1 MMILGNKFFH
11 FVVFLAYISKII
23 RSTYYIENLELF
35 NDNNHIFEFC
45 SSENH
50 AGIGKLIQSI
60 VSNNNDIEFNLKT
73 TCHKNINVFTNFPN
87 CYLNYSG
94 APLMDRTCLLTP
106 PDRTRRIFS
115 YKGDCSEDSLLE
127 FVNNMTQ
134 GFYSLRENSSIARLG
149 NIIEQSIK
157 KSFQIH
163 DRDQK
168 CDRVKL
174 SELNQKTFL
183 NEYILKQKPLVI
195 EDFTSLIHTNK
206 LYNLLSQYLS
216 EK

>member
-1 MMILGNKFFH
+1 MILGNKFFH

-87 CYLNYSG
+87 CYSV
-94 APLMDRTCLLTP
+94 AT
-106 PDRTRRIFS
+106 
-115 YKGDCSEDSLLE
+115 
-127 FVNNMTQ
+127 
-134 GFYSLRENSSIARLG
+134 
-149 NIIEQSIK
+149 
-157 KSFQIH
+157 H
-163 DRDQK
+163 D
-168 CDRVKL
+168 L
-174 SELNQKTFL
+174 
-183 NEYILKQKPLVI
+183 
-195 EDFTSLIHTNK
+195 SLI
-206 LYNLLSQYLS
+206 LLGVITSSFAGVRVFIWDLS
-216 EK
+216 HPIVNDIR